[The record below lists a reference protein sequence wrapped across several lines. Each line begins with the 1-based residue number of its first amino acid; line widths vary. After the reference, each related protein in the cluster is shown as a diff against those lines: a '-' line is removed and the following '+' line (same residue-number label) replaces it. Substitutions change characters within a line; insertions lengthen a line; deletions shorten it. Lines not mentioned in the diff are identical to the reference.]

1 MRVVIVVAA
10 LLREALL
17 VAKLLLAASLAFD
30 RSLAPNTPLARRV
43 RVSSADY
50 PLANI
55 ISIHSAGIHT
65 AGPLGILP
73 NTQRSARDLLLA
85 TITHTRLRGRS
96 ADRIAEVEAEALE
109 GGKNVYSVYAIRFTT
124 PTARRSETIHV
135 LRVAIAS
142 DSATPAVTLNLPLSF
157 PRRRAKEDGL
167 EDDDDRQD
175 SPR

>member
-30 RSLAPNTPLARRV
+30 RSPRSPRSLAPNTPLAHRV
-43 RVSSADY
+43 RVSFADY

-109 GGKNVYSVYAIRFTT
+109 DGKK
-124 PTARRSETIHV
+124 ARGREE
-135 LRVAIAS
+135 RV
-142 DSATPAVTLNLPLSF
+142 
-157 PRRRAKEDGL
+157 
-167 EDDDDRQD
+167 
-175 SPR
+175 

>member
-30 RSLAPNTPLARRV
+30 RSARSPRSPRSLAPNTPLARRV
-43 RVSSADY
+43 RVSFADY

-109 GGKNVYSVYAIRFTT
+109 DGKK
-124 PTARRSETIHV
+124 ARGREE
-135 LRVAIAS
+135 RV
-142 DSATPAVTLNLPLSF
+142 
-157 PRRRAKEDGL
+157 
-167 EDDDDRQD
+167 
-175 SPR
+175 

>member
-30 RSLAPNTPLARRV
+30 RSPRSPRSPRSLAPNTPLARRV
-43 RVSSADY
+43 RVSFADY

-109 GGKNVYSVYAIRFTT
+109 DGKKE
-124 PTARRSETIHV
+124 ARGREE
-135 LRVAIAS
+135 RV
-142 DSATPAVTLNLPLSF
+142 
-157 PRRRAKEDGL
+157 
-167 EDDDDRQD
+167 
-175 SPR
+175 

>member
-30 RSLAPNTPLARRV
+30 RSPRSPRSLAPNTPLARRV
-43 RVSSADY
+43 RVSFADY

-109 GGKNVYSVYAIRFTT
+109 DGKK
-124 PTARRSETIHV
+124 ARGREE
-135 LRVAIAS
+135 RV
-142 DSATPAVTLNLPLSF
+142 
-157 PRRRAKEDGL
+157 
-167 EDDDDRQD
+167 
-175 SPR
+175 

>member
-30 RSLAPNTPLARRV
+30 RSPRSPRSLAPNTPLARRV
-43 RVSSADY
+43 RVSFADY

-96 ADRIAEVEAEALE
+96 ADRIAEVVAEALE
-109 GGKNVYSVYAIRFTT
+109 DGKK
-124 PTARRSETIHV
+124 ARGREE
-135 LRVAIAS
+135 RV
-142 DSATPAVTLNLPLSF
+142 
-157 PRRRAKEDGL
+157 
-167 EDDDDRQD
+167 
-175 SPR
+175 

>member
-30 RSLAPNTPLARRV
+30 RSPRLARLARLARSLAPNTPLARRV
-43 RVSSADY
+43 RVSFADY

-109 GGKNVYSVYAIRFTT
+109 DGKK
-124 PTARRSETIHV
+124 ARGREE
-135 LRVAIAS
+135 RV
-142 DSATPAVTLNLPLSF
+142 
-157 PRRRAKEDGL
+157 
-167 EDDDDRQD
+167 
-175 SPR
+175 

>member
-30 RSLAPNTPLARRV
+30 RSPRSPRSPRSLAPNTPLARRV
-43 RVSSADY
+43 RVSFADY

-96 ADRIAEVEAEALE
+96 ADRIAEVEAEA
-109 GGKNVYSVYAIRFTT
+109 S
-124 PTARRSETIHV
+124 
-135 LRVAIAS
+135 
-142 DSATPAVTLNLPLSF
+142 
-157 PRRRAKEDGL
+157 EDGKKARGR
-167 EDDDDRQD
+167 EERV
-175 SPR
+175 

>member
-30 RSLAPNTPLARRV
+30 RSPRSPRSPRSLAPNTPLARRV
-43 RVSSADY
+43 RVSLADY

-109 GGKNVYSVYAIRFTT
+109 DGKK
-124 PTARRSETIHV
+124 ARGREE
-135 LRVAIAS
+135 RV
-142 DSATPAVTLNLPLSF
+142 
-157 PRRRAKEDGL
+157 
-167 EDDDDRQD
+167 
-175 SPR
+175 

>member
-30 RSLAPNTPLARRV
+30 RSPRSPRSPRSLAPNTPLARRV
-43 RVSSADY
+43 RVSFADY

-109 GGKNVYSVYAIRFTT
+109 DGKK
-124 PTARRSETIHV
+124 ARGREE
-135 LRVAIAS
+135 RV
-142 DSATPAVTLNLPLSF
+142 
-157 PRRRAKEDGL
+157 
-167 EDDDDRQD
+167 
-175 SPR
+175 

>member
-30 RSLAPNTPLARRV
+30 RSPRSPRSLAPNTPLARRV
-43 RVSSADY
+43 RVSFADY

-109 GGKNVYSVYAIRFTT
+109 DGKKE
-124 PTARRSETIHV
+124 ARGREE
-135 LRVAIAS
+135 RV
-142 DSATPAVTLNLPLSF
+142 
-157 PRRRAKEDGL
+157 
-167 EDDDDRQD
+167 
-175 SPR
+175 